1 MQKKKKYLKK
11 IIFHCQQQVWRVIL
25 HACRPKWCVCGHF
38 IYYFVQIPHLTPASL
53 AERLLSSTPSSSL
66 SLLCLLFPRWSLI
79 PRLLQ
84 TEPPAEQTD
93 AIGPGPAVG
102 GTDLARS
109 RSGRDRVF
117 FAGTL
122 LRKEEVDFVDGLI
135 ILFFHTQH
143 TAELQERWIRSSCC
157 RSSPRWSPESHL
169 GWNLSCT
176 VGSALLFLFVC
187 LFVFPLDGLSSH
199 SANYLFFSSVLC
211 VME

>member
-1 MQKKKKYLKK
+1 MTRHPARL
-11 IIFHCQQQVWRVIL
+11 
-25 HACRPKWCVCGHF
+25 RPKVMRLWAFYNFFCANPTSHSC
-38 IYYFVQIPHLTPASL
+38 SL
-53 AERLLSSTPSSSL
+53 AERLHSSTPSLPL

-109 RSGRDRVF
+109 GSGRDRVF

-143 TAELQERWIRSSCC
+143 TAELQER
-157 RSSPRWSPESHL
+157 
-169 GWNLSCT
+169 
-176 VGSALLFLFVC
+176 
-187 LFVFPLDGLSSH
+187 
-199 SANYLFFSSVLC
+199 
-211 VME
+211 

>member
-1 MQKKKKYLKK
+1 MTRHPARL
-11 IIFHCQQQVWRVIL
+11 
-25 HACRPKWCVCGHF
+25 RPKVMRLWAFYNFFCANPTSHSC
-38 IYYFVQIPHLTPASL
+38 SL
-53 AERLLSSTPSSSL
+53 AERLHSSTPSLPL

-109 RSGRDRVF
+109 GSGRDRVF

-169 GWNLSCT
+169 GWNLSYT
-176 VGSALLFLFVC
+176 VGSALFF
-187 LFVFPLDGLSSH
+187 FFFFSPPLDGLSSH
-199 SANYLFFSSVLC
+199 STNYLFFSSVLC